1 MNSSNTRL
9 EKVLGKAPECTG
21 RIPVLPLSGWD
32 LCLGVSGREIVP
44 LCGAGCACMLF
55 WKGLSTARQNPAC
68 HMRASGGEG

>member
-21 RIPVLPLSGWD
+21 RVPGLPLSGWD

-44 LCGAGCACMLF
+44 LCEAGCACML
-55 WKGLSTARQNPAC
+55 L
-68 HMRASGGEG
+68 EGVEHCSPEPRVSHAGK